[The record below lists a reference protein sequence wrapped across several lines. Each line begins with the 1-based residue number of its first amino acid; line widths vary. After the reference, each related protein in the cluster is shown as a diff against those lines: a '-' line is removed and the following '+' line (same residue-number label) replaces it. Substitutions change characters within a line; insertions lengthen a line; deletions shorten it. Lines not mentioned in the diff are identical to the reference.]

1 MNVPKLR
8 FKADDGSEFPE
19 WEEKKLGNLFPYI
32 RNGFVGVVTDY
43 FCSRDEGVEYI
54 EGTNIHDG
62 YIDDV
67 IDLYVTHE
75 FDERHINSRLKKD
88 DIVMVQSGHV
98 GECAVVGSHHE
109 NANCHALI
117 VMSNGGHVVSEFYVA
132 YFYSGS
138 GKNVISFI
146 QTGNTVKHIL
156 ASEMKKIIVPYP
168 SLPEQQK
175 IASFL
180 STIDEI
186 IQSTES
192 ELTAWQERKKGV
204 MQKIFNREVRFKAD
218 DGSEFP
224 EWEEKR
230 LGEVTSRV
238 TRRNNNMISDIP
250 LTISGVYGLI
260 DQRKYFN
267 KIVAAS
273 DLSNY
278 YLLKNGEFAYNRSS
292 SVGYDFGAIKRLDSC
307 EYGAVSTL
315 YVCFSILDEND
326 VCSDYLRV
334 YFDSNIWNKYAA
346 SVCAEGARNHGL
358 LNISVNDFFDM
369 PVYIPSLPEQKRIA
383 ECLSALDE
391 VITLTKKELSAWK
404 EFKKGL
410 LQQMFV

>member
-19 WEEKKLGNLFPYI
+19 WEEKRLGDICKPLMYGMGAAAIPYDGQNKYI
-32 RNGFVGVVTDY
+32 RITD
-43 FCSRDEGVEYI
+43 
-54 EGTNIHDG
+54 
-62 YIDDV
+62 IDDESHK
-67 IDLYVTHE
+67 YKS
-75 FDERHINSRLKKD
+75 N
-88 DIVMVQSGHV
+88 DIVSPAGMLEEKYLVCKGDILLARTGASTGKSYLYDEKDGKMYFAGFLIKAHVNEECDAKFIYAQTLTTKYMNWVKLTSMRSGQP
-98 GECAVVGSHHE
+98 GI
-109 NANCHALI
+109 NANEYSSYA
-117 VMSNGGHVVSEFYVA
+117 VSIA
-132 YFYSGS
+132 C
-138 GKNVISFI
+138 I
-146 QTGNTVKHIL
+146 
-156 ASEMKKIIVPYP
+156 
-168 SLPEQQK
+168 PEQRK

-192 ELTAWQERKKGV
+192 ELNAWQERKKGV

-278 YLLKNGEFAYNRSS
+278 YLLKSGEFAYNRSS

-307 EYGAVSTL
+307 ECGAVSTL

-369 PVYIPSLPEQKRIA
+369 PVFIPSLPEQKRIA
-383 ECLSALDE
+383 ECLSAIDE

>member
-19 WEEKKLGNLFPYI
+19 WEEKKLRNLFPYI

-62 YIDDV
+62 HIDDV

-168 SLPEQQK
+168 SLPEQKK

-230 LGEVTSRV
+230 LDEVVEFLDGLRKPLEAGERV
-238 TRRNNNMISDIP
+238 AGPYPYYGASGIIDYVENYIFDDELILLSEDGANIIDRNYRVAFLAKGKYWVNNHAHVLKAVDSNVNYFICEQLESFD
-250 LTISGVYGLI
+250 Y
-260 DQRKYFN
+260 RKYN
-267 KIVAAS
+267 SGGAQPKLNQATC
-273 DLSNY
+273 
-278 YLLKNGEFAYNRSS
+278 RS
-292 SVGYDFGAIKRLDSC
+292 IIMR
-307 EYGAVSTL
+307 
-315 YVCFSILDEND
+315 
-326 VCSDYLRV
+326 
-334 YFDSNIWNKYAA
+334 
-346 SVCAEGARNHGL
+346 
-358 LNISVNDFFDM
+358 M
-369 PVYIPSLPEQKRIA
+369 PCVEEQKKIA
-383 ECLSALDE
+383 DCLSSLDD
-391 VITLTKKELSAWK
+391 VINQIDAELSAWK

>member
-62 YIDDV
+62 HIDDV

-230 LGEVTSRV
+230 LGEVLS
-238 TRRNNNMISDIP
+238 ICHGKDYKHLS
-250 LTISGVYGLI
+250 SGVYPVLGTGGVITYVNSYLCNWECALI
-260 DQRKYFN
+260 GRKGTIDKPQYMDKPFWCVDTLFYTEPE
-267 KIVAAS
+267 KQQFPKWQ
-273 DLSNY
+273 Y
-278 YLLKNGEFAYNRSS
+278 YLFQIIN
-292 SVGYDFGAIKRLDSC
+292 
-307 EYGAVSTL
+307 
-315 YVCFSILDEND
+315 
-326 VCSDYLRV
+326 
-334 YFDSNIWNKYAA
+334 WNKYNEA
-346 SVCAEGARNHGL
+346 SGVPSLSASTIE
-358 LNISVNDFFDM
+358 NILVN
-369 PVYIPSLPEQKRIA
+369 VPSLPEQRKIA
-383 ECLSALDE
+383 DCLSSLDDA
-391 VITLTKKELSAWK
+391 INQIKAELSAWK

>member
-62 YIDDV
+62 HIDDV

-315 YVCFSILDEND
+315 YVCFSILDENN

>member
-1 MNVPKLR
+1 MKAPKLR
-8 FKADDGSEFPE
+8 FKADDGNEFPE
-19 WEEKKLGNLFPYI
+19 WTKVSFGSLIREYVDKTKEENEDVLLSCAIEGVFLNSELFGHQRGESNVGYKKIQNNTLILSTQNLHLGNANVNRRF
-32 RNGFVGVVTDY
+32 
-43 FCSRDEGVEYI
+43 
-54 EGTNIHDG
+54 IHG
-62 YIDDV
+62 IISPAYKT
-67 IDLYVTHE
+67 YH
-75 FDERHINSRLKKD
+75 
-88 DIVMVQSGHV
+88 
-98 GECAVVGSHHE
+98 VVG
-109 NANCHALI
+109 CL
-117 VMSNGGHVVSEFYVA
+117 SEFMAIWVKRPA
-132 YFYSGS
+132 AKRFFYEATTVGASQCRR
-138 GKNVISFI
+138 NVVWDELYA
-146 QTGNTVKHIL
+146 QTL
-156 ASEMKKIIVPYP
+156 SLP

-180 STIDEI
+180 YTIDEI